1 MSNVVCGTSVKS
13 SHNHESEV
21 SKLRRNVR
29 HAESSFYKPTW
40 ESRWGSRP
48 GCDHTSGLRSS
59 HHVSLF
65 RLSWLNVGSVETW
78 WKRQDSVY
86 LRPGVVRAAAGGTD
100 LVLWARVSLGV
111 DLSAGWMS
119 SVWSRLTHTHT
130 HNLAAIINCRLVQT
144 SVLRRPSLPPGFC
157 SEGLREV
164 KFFSDR
170 FLKLCVINR
179 RSWKSLVRD
188 RNDIHK
194 ESVTDSR
201 LT

>member
-1 MSNVVCGTSVKS
+1 MNLRFPNFVEMCVMQRARSTNPREGAGEDHGPVVTTPPASAPPITSHFSASPGWMLAV
-13 SHNHESEV
+13 
-21 SKLRRNVR
+21 LRRDGKGRTLFTYALVSSEPLQGEQIWSYGPGSLWEWTSAP
-29 HAESSFYKPTW
+29 AEW
-40 ESRWGSRP
+40 AQCGAGS
-48 GCDHTSGLRSS
+48 
-59 HHVSLF
+59 
-65 RLSWLNVGSVETW
+65 N
-78 WKRQDSVY
+78 
-86 LRPGVVRAAAGGTD
+86 
-100 LVLWARVSLGV
+100 
-111 DLSAGWMS
+111 
-119 SVWSRLTHTHT
+119 THTHT

-188 RNDIHK
+188 RNDIHE